1 MIIKKYIHILYP
13 HNHPPLQMTKMANTL
28 YDIGLV
34 SATMLLLDIIFLYL
48 NSDLFIKQVISVQRT
63 ELKIR
68 WESALACY
76 IFLILGLY
84 YFIIRDGRSIQDA
97 FLLGIVIY
105 GVYETTTFSILKNW
119 RLQTVLQDTL
129 WGGILFA
136 ATTWIVYKL
145 K

>member
-1 MIIKKYIHILYP
+1 
-13 HNHPPLQMTKMANTL
+13 MANTL

>member
-1 MIIKKYIHILYP
+1 
-13 HNHPPLQMTKMANTL
+13 MTKMANTL

>member
-1 MIIKKYIHILYP
+1 MIIKNISIYYI

>member
-1 MIIKKYIHILYP
+1 
-13 HNHPPLQMTKMANTL
+13 MTKMANTL

-63 ELKIR
+63 EFKIR

>member
-13 HNHPPLQMTKMANTL
+13 QSPLQMTKMANTL